1 MICLI
6 AVLFTYY
13 FISTNRDR
21 WYKTI
26 LSSLRDVP
34 IIFFIYKS
42 LQYHILITMLL
53 IMASLIWRTYI
64 FYILSE
70 LGLIEKYLGM
80 EHVGCLER
88 VIIKRNEELGQ
99 RRSVISCLLQIE
111 TPRNLKVFKDEM
123 WTHFFRFTRFRSRI
137 ISVGHEYFFK
147 KVTEKDVLEK

>member
-6 AVLFTYY
+6 AVLLTYF
-13 FISTNRDR
+13 FINTNRDS
-21 WYKTI
+21 WSKTI

-34 IIFFIYKS
+34 IIFFTYKS
-42 LQYHILITMLL
+42 IQYHILTTILL
-53 IMASLIWRTYI
+53 IFISLIWRTQI
-64 FYILSE
+64 FYILSK
-70 LGLIEKYLGM
+70 LGLIQKYLDM

-99 RRSVISCLLQIE
+99 RRCVISCLFQIE
-111 TPRNLKVFKDEM
+111 TPRKLKVFKDEM

-147 KVTEKDVLEK
+147 KVTEKDILEK